1 MAHLGLTGDFPMP
14 NRADLMSLQ
23 TINAKK
29 DGVATTTNKFS
40 SMRNLSNNLATSD
53 IQGKFDQNC
62 VSKQIA
68 DKSITVAR
76 RCSQAARLP
85 AGQQA

>member
-40 SMRNLSNNLATSD
+40 SMRNLSNNLATTD
-53 IQGKFDQNC
+53 IQGKLDQNC
-62 VSKQIA
+62 VSKQIS

-76 RCSQAARLP
+76 RCS
-85 AGQQA
+85 

>member
-40 SMRNLSNNLATSD
+40 SMRNLSNNLATTD
-53 IQGKFDQNC
+53 IQGKFDQTI
-62 VSKQIA
+62 VSNHSA

-76 RCSQAARLP
+76 CCPQAPRLTV
-85 AGQQA
+85 GQQA

>member
-40 SMRNLSNNLATSD
+40 SMRNLSNNLATTD
-53 IQGKFDQNC
+53 IQGKFY
-62 VSKQIA
+62 
-68 DKSITVAR
+68 
-76 RCSQAARLP
+76 
-85 AGQQA
+85 

>member
-40 SMRNLSNNLATSD
+40 SMRNLSNNLATTD
-53 IQGKFDQNC
+53 IQGKLDQNC
-62 VSKQIA
+62 VLNNSL
-68 DKSITVAR
+68 TN
-76 RCSQAARLP
+76 P
-85 AGQQA
+85 